1 MDATR
6 VFYILELLPRSC
18 STNCASTMKRTLIVE
33 VSHVNESEY
42 LVKIVADILLVSSN
56 VIEALSTTGRIFLDA
71 NSSLPLH
78 NIGSIMLQII

>member
-1 MDATR
+1 
-6 VFYILELLPRSC
+6 
-18 STNCASTMKRTLIVE
+18 MKRTLIVE